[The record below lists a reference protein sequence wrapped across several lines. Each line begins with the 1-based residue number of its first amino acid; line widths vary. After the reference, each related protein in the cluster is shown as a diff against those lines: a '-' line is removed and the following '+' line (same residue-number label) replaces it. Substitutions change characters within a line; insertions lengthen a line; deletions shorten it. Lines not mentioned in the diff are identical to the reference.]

1 MLLRKFLALAILGV
15 IPMAIAC
22 TDQSQPMPPEA
33 SSSPAISSESASSTD
48 AGLPSVASG
57 EAIAPGRYCYRAD
70 LPTQTAVLRLTVA
83 ANQTVTG
90 DSRATISDEAQG
102 YYSSYAQKISGSV
115 AGDQLVAQIRT
126 WIEYDVQ
133 DTDETW
139 SITPDKVITPQM
151 ELTTAECEEVRS
163 RFTNEDGLEA
173 SDLLDSA
180 TAVHTEQ
187 VQFEAG
193 RNGTVINHAVIR
205 GERDVYLLNAQGGQ
219 QMEIALTSTE
229 QNAAFDVVSPSGEI
243 LTTEAQSETVS
254 LPHTGDYQVIVGS
267 TRGNATY
274 ELQITIP

>member
-1 MLLRKFLALAILGV
+1 
-15 IPMAIAC
+15 
-22 TDQSQPMPPEA
+22 
-33 SSSPAISSESASSTD
+33 
-48 AGLPSVASG
+48 
-57 EAIAPGRYCYRAD
+57 
-70 LPTQTAVLRLTVA
+70 
-83 ANQTVTG
+83 
-90 DSRATISDEAQG
+90 
-102 YYSSYAQKISGSV
+102 
-115 AGDQLVAQIRT
+115 
-126 WIEYDVQ
+126 
-133 DTDETW
+133 
-139 SITPDKVITPQM
+139 M

>member
-1 MLLRKFLALAILGV
+1 
-15 IPMAIAC
+15 
-22 TDQSQPMPPEA
+22 
-33 SSSPAISSESASSTD
+33 
-48 AGLPSVASG
+48 
-57 EAIAPGRYCYRAD
+57 
-70 LPTQTAVLRLTVA
+70 VLRLTVA
-83 ANQTVTG
+83 ADQTVTG
-90 DSRATISDEAQG
+90 DSRATINDEAQG
-102 YYSSYAQKISGSV
+102 YSSSYAQKISGSLT
-115 AGDQLVAQIRT
+115 GDQLAAQIRT

-133 DTDETW
+133 DTEETW
-139 SITPDKVITPQM
+139 SISPSEVVTPQM

-163 RFTNEDGLEA
+163 RFTNEAGLEA

-193 RNGTVINHAVIR
+193 RNSTVINHTVVR

-229 QNAAFDVVSPSGEI
+229 QNAAFNVVSPSGDI
-243 LTTEAQSETVS
+243 LTTEAQSETVF

-274 ELQITIP
+274 ELQIKIP

>member
-22 TDQSQPMPPEA
+22 TNQSRPTTPEA
-33 SSSPAISSESASSTD
+33 SSSPAISSETSSTD
-48 AGLPSVASG
+48 AGLPSAPG

-83 ANQTVTG
+83 ADQTVTG

-139 SITPDKVITPQM
+139 SITPGKVVTPQM

-173 SDLLDSA
+173 IDLLDSA